1 MSLVCVEV
9 LFCMY
14 LQGLFVDD
22 EFLIEVLLVIKVIV
36 VEVSE
41 KLSVVVEIEIK
52 INEVREEFRLGILII
67 DVNRVEGFL
76 YEILYI

>member
-52 INEVREEFRLGILII
+52 INEVCEEFRLGILII
-67 DVNRVEGFL
+67 DVNRVERFL
-76 YEILYI
+76 Y

>member
-36 VEVSE
+36 AEVSE

-52 INEVREEFRLGILII
+52 INEVCEEFRLGILII
-67 DVNRVEGFL
+67 DVKRVEGFL
-76 YEILYI
+76 Y

>member
-1 MSLVCVEV
+1 
-9 LFCMY
+9 MY

-67 DVNRVEGFL
+67 DVNRVERFL
-76 YEILYI
+76 Y

>member
-1 MSLVCVEV
+1 MSLVRVEV

-36 VEVSE
+36 AEVSE

>member
-9 LFCMY
+9 IFCMY

-36 VEVSE
+36 AEVSE

-76 YEILYI
+76 Y

>member
-9 LFCMY
+9 IFCMY

-36 VEVSE
+36 AEVSE

-52 INEVREEFRLGILII
+52 INEVCEEFRLGILII

-76 YEILYI
+76 Y

>member
-36 VEVSE
+36 AEVSE

>member
-67 DVNRVEGFL
+67 DVNRVERFL
-76 YEILYI
+76 Y

>member
-36 VEVSE
+36 AEVSE

-52 INEVREEFRLGILII
+52 INEVCEEFRLGILII
-67 DVNRVEGFL
+67 DVNRVERFL
-76 YEILYI
+76 Y

>member
-36 VEVSE
+36 AEVSE

-67 DVNRVEGFL
+67 DVNRVERFL
-76 YEILYI
+76 Y

>member
-36 VEVSE
+36 AEVSE

-76 YEILYI
+76 Y

>member
-9 LFCMY
+9 IFCMY

-36 VEVSE
+36 AEVSE